1 MRSSTR
7 RQRTLDFLVL
17 DARNL
22 KGGGG
27 GGRLNTKGGGDPK
40 GQGNVGGVGAGAGVA
55 PSSGSH
61 WSVTSNNMI
70 QAGTKRFPP
79 NKQLATS
86 DKNRGVASHSS
97 IDLEWETAEGN
108 QPTLDKIYFKA
119 YRI

>member
-27 GGRLNTKGGGDPK
+27 GGRLNTKGGSEAK
-40 GQGNVGGVGAGAGVA
+40 GQGNGGGVGAGAGDA

-79 NKQLATS
+79 NRQLATS
-86 DKNRGVASHSS
+86 DQNRGVASHSS

-108 QPTLDKIYFKA
+108 QPTLCADVA
-119 YRI
+119 

>member
-1 MRSSTR
+1 MIPREITDEYKKWS
-7 RQRTLDFLVL
+7 
-17 DARNL
+17 
-22 KGGGG
+22 
-27 GGRLNTKGGGDPK
+27 
-40 GQGNVGGVGAGAGVA
+40 NVGGVGAEAGDA

-108 QPTLDKIYFKA
+108 QPTLCADVA
-119 YRI
+119 LNLL